1 MYCRVLQCLTNS
13 RCAWCRVLQCYVVC
27 CSVLLCV
34 AVSHELH
41 DTLQVRES
49 GRGFNPNIAN
59 LRTWQ
64 PNPSQYRWQPSDV
77 PLGTHSG
84 CCVLQCFV
92 VCCSVLLCVAGS
104 HELSHTIACSLP
116 MCLDSRGGVCC
127 SVVLCVAVFCCV
139 MQCLTNSR
147 TRSLVHH

>member
-1 MYCRVLQCLTNS
+1 VSHELHDTY
-13 RCAWCRVLQCYVVC
+13 RCAWCHVLQCFVVC

-34 AVSHELH
+34 AVFCCVLQCFVVCCSVSQTPRHI
-41 DTLQVRES
+41 QVRES
-49 GRGFNPNIAN
+49 GRGFNPHIDN

-77 PLGTHSG
+77 PLGTHSS

-92 VCCSVLLCVAGS
+92 VCCRDSRTL
-104 HELSHTIACSLP
+104 ACYRVSLP

-127 SVVLCVAVFCCV
+127 SVWLCVAVFC
-139 MQCLTNSR
+139 
-147 TRSLVHH
+147 